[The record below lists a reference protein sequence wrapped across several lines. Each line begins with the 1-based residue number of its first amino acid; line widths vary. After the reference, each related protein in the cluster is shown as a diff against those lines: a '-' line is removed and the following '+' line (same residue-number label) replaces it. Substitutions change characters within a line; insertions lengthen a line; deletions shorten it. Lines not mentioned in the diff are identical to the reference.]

1 MPIHFT
7 DAELKSLAS
16 PAKGK
21 LSKHL
26 DTECPGLMLKVNPTG
41 KKYFYIRKKVEGK
54 TREVKIG
61 EFGRSDKGLMNSR
74 AARREYH
81 KLLNVM
87 EKGLSKIVAERR
99 RDKQNDYLTI
109 VDLITTYMERY
120 AKARVTP
127 STFTLYKSHCKRFE
141 ETPLSKIPL
150 KLVERTHCIALFESL
165 RDGGIK
171 KGTLKATFGLASR
184 ALQWGID
191 EQVLPEI
198 YDCFRFICKRRIATM
213 KKHKRD
219 DYCLTDQ
226 ELRDC
231 WFFLGWKGTVNSEKS
246 KKKHLKIKPD
256 PIKALEGSTILRLL
270 ILTGLRK
277 SEVIES
283 KWEEWEHFI
292 VVQEEQSRS
301 RMPCLIIEENKTQ
314 TKYFVPLLPPVR
326 ELLAQYKTLRGETDS
341 PFVFPELATSDS
353 NALRANVQ
361 KTNKVSHT
369 LHDIRRTVAT
379 RLGDMGYSDVEIDR
393 IMNHARRGVTAEH
406 YHHAN
411 YLVPKYKMYQEWIEE
426 LQRVLYPAESKA
438 SEVLPEFSLD
448 NGKPSL
454 DVPVLALSA

>member
-99 RDKQNDYLTI
+99 RDKQNDTLAITELIQMYL
-109 VDLITTYMERY
+109 DRY
-120 AKARVTP
+120 TKARVKPETYEQYTHTIVKFNQTKLP
-127 STFTLYKSHCKRFE
+127 QIPVRF
-141 ETPLSKIPL
+141 I
-150 KLVERTHCIALFESL
+150 ERSHCIAAFE
-165 RDGGIK
+165 
-171 KGTLKATFGLASR
+171 TLLDLGYTKQVLKSTFCLASR
-184 ALQWGID
+184 AFQWAID
-191 EQVLPEI
+191 EQLIPES
-198 YDCFRFICKRRIATM
+198 YDCFKFITQRRIATLPTELR
-213 KKHKRD
+213 KN
-219 DYCLTDQ
+219 CLLTDD
-226 ELRDC
+226 ELRGC
-231 WFFLGWKGTVNSEKS
+231 WFFEGYRGTVNDKESSLRKT
-246 KKKHLKIKPD
+246 KPD
-256 PIKALEGSTILRLL
+256 ETKQLEGSAILRLL
-270 ILTGLRK
+270 IMTGLRT
-277 SEVIES
+277 SEVRLS
-283 KWEEWEHFI
+283 KWSDWENSV
-292 VVQEEQSRS
+292 VVQDNGVRQK
-301 RMPCLIIEENKTQ
+301 MPCLILSQ
-314 TKYFVPLLPPVR
+314 TKTGRSYFVPLLPPVQ
-326 ELLAQYKTLRGETDS
+326 ELLAQYKEMRGETGS
-341 PFVFPELATSDS
+341 PYVFPTLATTDS
-353 NALRANVQ
+353 NSLRAAVQ

-379 RLGDMGYSDVEIDR
+379 RLGNIGYKDDEIAR
-393 IMNHARRGVTAEH
+393 ILNHARRGVTAEH
-406 YHHAN
+406 YNHAS

-426 LQRVLYPAESKA
+426 LQRVLYPAKSKA

-454 DVPVLALSA
+454 EVPVLALSA